1 MSNFQLT
8 YKPFGER
15 SLLIE
20 WPNKINENILND
32 VIGYKSIIEKY
43 YIKQNIYIKSAYS
56 SILIT
61 YDFTIENIYDEISV
75 LKELYFDIKIPVNKN
90 YKVWNIPVCYDLKFG
105 IDLNE
110 ISIKNNLSKDQIIS
124 LHSNQLYTVFFIGF
138 LPGFLYLGGLNK
150 QLYVPRKSSPRQ
162 KIEKGSV
169 AIGNQQTGVYPID
182 SPGGW
187 NIIGNS
193 PITFF
198 NPNLRTPCFSRPGD
212 KIRFIPID
220 LDEHIEICNSINKGK
235 YQLIYEEING

>member
-32 VIGYKSIIEKY
+32 VLGYKSAIEKY
-43 YIKQNIYIKSAYS
+43 YIKQNIYIKSAYN

-61 YDFTIENIYDEISV
+61 YDYTIENIYNEISV
-75 LKELYFDIKIPVNKN
+75 LKELYFDMKMPLNKN
-90 YKVWNIPVCYDLKFG
+90 FKVWHIPVCYDLNFG
-105 IDLNE
+105 IDLEE
-110 ISIKNNLSKDQIIS
+110 ISKKNKLSIDQIIS

-198 NPNLRTPCFSRPGD
+198 NPNLKTPCFSNPGD

-220 LDEHIEICNSINKGK
+220 LNEHIKICNSINQGK